1 MGEHVAAT
9 PRREV
14 SPVELLFDLAYV
26 LAMIQLTHHLVGHLG
41 WRTGAE
47 TAVMLVAVYSVWT
60 FTSFHLTLRD
70 VERRSTRTVTIL
82 VMGLALVMNGAIGV
96 AFEEGAWLFVV
107 PLVLAGAVPSALSAV
122 REQQSFFRSHSRNML
137 VWVAASAPF
146 WLVGAAMDPEAR
158 LWWWIAAATIDAVGV
173 FSAHPVPRHVLEP
186 TAVDYDAP
194 HMFERMRLF
203 LLILLG
209 ETILGIGGAI
219 ADAGPEPVV
228 VAGVLGAFVAVVCLW
243 YSYFGG
249 AEELVVAEARGTRD
263 PIGIVHRGIVVLL
276 FVMAG
281 LILLAAGA
289 DLVVA
294 HAEDE
299 HAGVGG
305 ALLLIGPAV
314 FLAAQASYVIGAG
327 MTRWRVRIAGALLL
341 VLGSIA
347 APSLPPLAAV
357 ALLDVILVPIVVGA
371 NWRDAGEP
379 SRAGRDR

>member
-1 MGEHVAAT
+1 MGEQTAVVQ
-9 PRREV
+9 RREV

-41 WRTGAE
+41 WRAGAE

-70 VERRSTRTVTIL
+70 VERRSTRAVTIV

-96 AFEEGAWLFVV
+96 AFEEGGWLFVI
-107 PLVLAGAVPSALSAV
+107 PLVLAGAVPSAISAV

-146 WLVGAAMDPEAR
+146 WLVGAAMEPEVR
-158 LWWWIAAATIDAVGV
+158 LWWWIAAATIDVAGV

-249 AEELVVAEARGTRD
+249 AEDLVVAEARGTRD
-263 PIGIVHRGIVVLL
+263 PIGTVHRGIVVLL

-294 HAEDE
+294 HVEDE
-299 HAGVGG
+299 HAGVDG

-314 FLAAQASYVIGAG
+314 FLAAQAAYVIGAG
-327 MTRWRVRIAGALLL
+327 MTRWRVRIVGAMLL
-341 VLGSIA
+341 VAGSA
-347 APSLPPLAAV
+347 VAPSLPPLAAV
-357 ALLDVILVPIVVGA
+357 ALLDLILVPIVVGA

-379 SRAGRDR
+379 TRAGGDS